1 MNGYS
6 LNKNKIMKT
15 KFLSF
20 LILTLSVWSHAHSQE
35 SLSSDSLIR
44 ELQEVVVKAKQPATK
59 LVGSSLVSTIA
70 GSTLQNAGNAFDVL
84 QQLPMLSVEDNAVS
98 VTGKGTP
105 VIYIDGRP
113 MRDGSELRQLQSSNI
128 RNVEL
133 ILAPGAQYAST
144 TNAVLKITTRKNFVR
159 GLSISNEVETRI
171 RRKWSVND
179 MLDFSYH
186 SQKWE
191 LFGTGYYDHDNSL
204 IKGSTTNRLTY
215 DGKPTEI
222 GTTFNSIY
230 PENSALG
237 KLGFNFS
244 EGNQSF
250 GAYYRFMYSH
260 TDPLNTGTEW
270 MDSETPLSRTIS
282 GEGKTRNHLVSL
294 YYDNIFADRYHFH
307 FDGNYRGA
315 DNDKTSDT
323 HYDNSQRQSINS
335 TQNQNS
341 TLWAG
346 KAYLDFPLAGGD
358 LTVGTQDSYTR
369 TKLDYR
375 MLNQTVGT
383 YIPSSLSDAKQTSL
397 AAFISWAR
405 QFGNFSLSAGLRY
418 EYVDYLFTV
427 DGKKDTDVSRTD
439 NFLTPDISLGYFF
452 NENSMINLSYRMA
465 TVKPPYSQ
473 LTGGLTYAGEHE
485 IEGGNPMLRD
495 EKMHNLQFFGQ
506 WKDFMLQVDYI
517 RSLDTY
523 AFVKE
528 IYPAQSLQMLLH
540 PVNVNVSE
548 LSTYLIWS
556 HPVRRWQP
564 EVTLGMSKPWMK
576 LGENHYNK
584 PIYSYSF
591 QNSISLPKGFYI
603 SANMRGQSSGDMHT
617 NRFAASW
624 FVMDMSLR
632 KTFFDKAL
640 AVKLTATD
648 IFNTRNND
656 WRMDTYGILMNKYQS
671 YDRRGITL
679 SVQYQFQP
687 KKSKYKGKAASEA
700 EMNRL

>member
-1 MNGYS
+1 
-6 LNKNKIMKT
+6 
-15 KFLSF
+15 
-20 LILTLSVWSHAHSQE
+20 
-35 SLSSDSLIR
+35 
-44 ELQEVVVKAKQPATK
+44 
-59 LVGSSLVSTIA
+59 
-70 GSTLQNAGNAFDVL
+70 
-84 QQLPMLSVEDNAVS
+84 
-98 VTGKGTP
+98 
-105 VIYIDGRP
+105 
-113 MRDGSELRQLQSSNI
+113 
-128 RNVEL
+128 
-133 ILAPGAQYAST
+133 
-144 TNAVLKITTRKNFVR
+144 
-159 GLSISNEVETRI
+159 
-171 RRKWSVND
+171 
-179 MLDFSYH
+179 
-186 SQKWE
+186 
-191 LFGTGYYDHDNSL
+191 
-204 IKGSTTNRLTY
+204 
-215 DGKPTEI
+215 
-222 GTTFNSIY
+222 
-230 PENSALG
+230 
-237 KLGFNFS
+237 
-244 EGNQSF
+244 
-250 GAYYRFMYSH
+250 
-260 TDPLNTGTEW
+260 
-270 MDSETPLSRTIS
+270 MDSETPLSRRIS
-282 GEGKTRNHLVSL
+282 GEGNTRNHLVSL
-294 YYDNIFADRYHFH
+294 YYDNTFADRYHFH

-315 DNDKTSDT
+315 DNDKTNDT
-323 HYDNSQRQSINS
+323 RYDHSRRQSINS
-335 TQNQNS
+335 TQDQNS

-346 KAYLDFPLAGGD
+346 KAYLDFPFAGGD

-405 QFGNFSLSAGLRY
+405 QFGNFSLSAGMRY

-523 AFVKE
+523 AFVKQ

-632 KTFFDKAL
+632 KTFFNKAL

-656 WRMDTYGILMNKYQS
+656 WNMDTYGILMNKYHS

>member
-1 MNGYS
+1 MVSKYH
-6 LNKNKIMKT
+6 LLII
-15 KFLSF
+15 
-20 LILTLSVWSHAHSQE
+20 LILSAWINSHAQDSVP
-35 SLSSDSLIR
+35 SDSLIR

-70 GSTLQNAGNAFDVL
+70 GSNLQNAGNALDVL
-84 QQLPMLSVEDNAVS
+84 QQLPMLSVEDNTVS

-144 TNAVLKITTRKNFVR
+144 TNAVLKITTRRNFVR

-171 RRKWSVND
+171 RRKWSVTD

-186 SQKWE
+186 SGKWE
-191 LFGTGYYDHDNSL
+191 LFGTAYYDHDNSL

-215 DGKPTEI
+215 EWKPTEI
-222 GTTFNSIY
+222 GTTFNSIF

-270 MDSETPLSRTIS
+270 MDSETPLSRRIS
-282 GEGKTRNHLVSL
+282 GEGNTRNHLVSL
-294 YYDNIFADRYHFH
+294 YYDNTFADRYHFH

-315 DNDKTSDT
+315 DNDKTNDT
-323 HYDNSQRQSINS
+323 RYDHSRRQSINS
-335 TQNQNS
+335 TQDQNS

-346 KAYLDFPLAGGD
+346 KAYLDFPFAGGD

-439 NFLTPDISLGYFF
+439 NFLTPDISRGYFF

-523 AFVKE
+523 AFVKQ

-632 KTFFDKAL
+632 KTFFNKAL

-656 WRMDTYGILMNKYQS
+656 WNMDTYGILMNKYHS

>member
-1 MNGYS
+1 MR
-6 LNKNKIMKT
+6 LKLV
-15 KFLSF
+15 FLS
-20 LILTLSVWSHAHSQE
+20 ILNLSVWFNVYSQE
-35 SLSSDSLIR
+35 TMQIDSLIR
-44 ELQEVVVKAKQPATK
+44 ELQEIVVTAKQPATK

-70 GSTLQNAGNAFDVL
+70 GSNLQNAGNALDVL
-84 QQLPMLSVEDNAVS
+84 QQLPLISVDDNAVS
-98 VTGKGTP
+98 VTGKGLP
-105 VIYIDGRP
+105 AIYIDVRP
-113 MRDGSELRQLQSSNI
+113 MRDDAELRQLQSSNI
-128 RNVEL
+128 KSVEL

-144 TNAVLKITTRKNFVR
+144 TNAVLKITTRKNFVH
-159 GLSISNEVETRI
+159 GLSISNEVETRV

-186 SQKWE
+186 TGNWE
-191 LFGTGYYDHDNSL
+191 LFGTGYYDHDNSV
-204 IKGSTTNRLTY
+204 IKGSTLNSLTFE
-215 DGKPTEI
+215 GKPTKV
-222 GTTFNSIY
+222 GTTFHSTY

-244 EGNQSF
+244 EGAQSF

-260 TDPLNTGTEW
+260 TDPLNDGTEW
-270 MDSETPLSRTIS
+270 INTEKPLYRKIS
-282 GEGKTRNHLVSL
+282 GKGDTRNHLVSL
-294 YYDNIFADRYHFH
+294 YYDNTLGDKYHLH
-307 FDGNYRGA
+307 FDGNFKGA
-315 DNDKTSDT
+315 NNDKHSNTSYNNET
-323 HYDNSQRQSINS
+323 LQAVNS

-341 TLWAG
+341 SLWAG
-346 KAYLDFPLAGGD
+346 KLYLDFPLAGGD
-358 LTVGTQDSYTR
+358 FTVGTQDSYTR

-375 MLNQTVGT
+375 MLNTSVGT
-383 YIPSSLSDAKQTSL
+383 YIPSSLTDAKQTSL
-397 AAFISWAR
+397 AAFASWAR

-439 NFLTPDISLGYFF
+439 HFLTPDISLGYFF
-452 NENSMINLSYRMA
+452 NETSMVNLSYRMA
-465 TVKPPYSQ
+465 TIKPPYSQ

-495 EKMHNLQFFGQ
+495 EKMHNLQLFGQ
-506 WKDFMLQVDYI
+506 WNDFMLQVDYI

-528 IYPAQSLQMLLH
+528 IYPASSLQMLLH
-540 PVNVNVSE
+540 PVNVNISE

-556 HPVRRWQP
+556 RPIRRWIP

-576 LGENHYNK
+576 LGNDSYDN
-584 PIYSYSF
+584 PIFSYSV
-591 QNSISLPKGFYI
+591 QNSITLPKGFYI

-624 FVMDMSLR
+624 FVMDMSVR

-640 AVKLTATD
+640 AIKLTATD

-656 WRMDTYGILMNKYQS
+656 WSMNTYSILMNKYQS

-687 KKSKYKGKAASEA
+687 KKSKYKGNAASEA

>member
-1 MNGYS
+1 M
-6 LNKNKIMKT
+6 
-15 KFLSF
+15 
-20 LILTLSVWSHAHSQE
+20 
-35 SLSSDSLIR
+35 
-44 ELQEVVVKAKQPATK
+44 
-59 LVGSSLVSTIA
+59 
-70 GSTLQNAGNAFDVL
+70 
-84 QQLPMLSVEDNAVS
+84 
-98 VTGKGTP
+98 
-105 VIYIDGRP
+105 YIDGMP
-113 MRDGSELRQLQSSNI
+113 MRDNTELRQLQSSNI

-133 ILAPGAQYAST
+133 TLAPGAQYGSS
-144 TNAVLKITTRKNFVR
+144 TNAVLKITTRKKFVH
-159 GLSISNEVETRI
+159 GLSIGNEAEARV
-171 RRKWSVND
+171 RRKWSAND

-186 SQKWE
+186 SGKWE
-191 LFGTGYYDHDNSL
+191 LFGAGYYDHDNSL
-204 IKGSTTNRLTY
+204 IKGSTVNRLTY
-215 DGKPTEI
+215 DDKPTEV

-230 PENSALG
+230 PENGAMG
-237 KLGFNFS
+237 KVGFNFS
-244 EGNQSF
+244 ERRQSF

-260 TDPLNTGTEW
+260 TDPLNAGTEW
-270 MDSETPLSRTIS
+270 MDSGTPLSRRIS
-282 GEGKTRNHLVSL
+282 GEGNTRNHLVSL
-294 YYDNIFADRYHFH
+294 YYDNTFSDKYHFH

-315 DNDKTSDT
+315 DNDKASETV
-323 HYDNSQRQSINS
+323 YDDSQRQSVS
-335 TQNQNS
+335 SVQDQTS

-358 LTVGTQDSYTR
+358 LTVGTQDSHTR

-383 YIPSSLSDAKQTSL
+383 YIPSSLTDAKQTSL
-397 AAFISWAR
+397 AAFASWAR
-405 QFGNFSLSAGLRY
+405 QFGKFSLSAGLRY

-427 DGKKDTDVSRTD
+427 DGTKDTDVSRTD
-439 NFLTPDISLGYFF
+439 NTLTPDISLGYFF
-452 NENSMINLSYRMA
+452 NETSMINLSYKMA
-465 TVKPPYSQ
+465 TIKPPYSQ

-495 EKMHNLQFFGQ
+495 EKMHNLQLFGQ
-506 WKDFMLQVDYI
+506 WNDFMLQVDYI

-528 IYPAQSLQMLLH
+528 IYPASDLQLLLH

-556 HPVRRWQP
+556 RPVKCWRP

-576 LGENHYNK
+576 LGDNSYDK
-584 PIYSYSF
+584 PIYSYNF
-591 QNSISLPKGFYI
+591 QNSISLPKGFYV
-603 SANMRGQSSGDMHT
+603 SANARGQSCGDMHT

-624 FVMDMSLR
+624 LVMDVSVR
-632 KTFFDKAL
+632 KTFLDKAL

-656 WRMDTYGILMNKYQS
+656 WSMDTYGIQMNKSQS

-679 SVQYQFQP
+679 SVRYQFQSR
-687 KKSKYKGKAASEA
+687 KSLYKGKATSEA

>member
-1 MNGYS
+1 MVSKYH
-6 LNKNKIMKT
+6 LLII
-15 KFLSF
+15 
-20 LILTLSVWSHAHSQE
+20 LILSAWINSHAQDSVP
-35 SLSSDSLIR
+35 SDSLIR

-70 GSTLQNAGNAFDVL
+70 GSNLQNAGNALDVL
-84 QQLPMLSVEDNAVS
+84 QQLPMLSVEDNTVS

-144 TNAVLKITTRKNFVR
+144 TNAVLKITTRRNFVR

-171 RRKWSVND
+171 RRKWSVTD

-186 SQKWE
+186 SGKWE
-191 LFGTGYYDHDNSL
+191 LFGTAYYDHDNSL

-215 DGKPTEI
+215 EWKPTEI
-222 GTTFNSIY
+222 GTTFNSIF

-270 MDSETPLSRTIS
+270 MDSETPLSRRIS
-282 GEGKTRNHLVSL
+282 GEGNTRNHLVSL
-294 YYDNIFADRYHFH
+294 YYDNTFADRYHFH

-315 DNDKTSDT
+315 DNDKTNDT
-323 HYDNSQRQSINS
+323 RYDHSRRQSINS
-335 TQNQNS
+335 TQDQNS

-346 KAYLDFPLAGGD
+346 KAYLDFPFAGGD

-523 AFVKE
+523 AFVKQ
-528 IYPAQSLQMLLH
+528 IYPAKSLQMLLH

-632 KTFFDKAL
+632 KTFFNKAL

-656 WRMDTYGILMNKYQS
+656 WNMDTYGILMNKYHS

>member
-1 MNGYS
+1 MVSKYH
-6 LNKNKIMKT
+6 LLII
-15 KFLSF
+15 
-20 LILTLSVWSHAHSQE
+20 LILSAWINSHAQDFVP
-35 SLSSDSLIR
+35 SDSLIR

-70 GSTLQNAGNAFDVL
+70 GSNLQNAGNALDVL
-84 QQLPMLSVEDNAVS
+84 QQLPMLSVEDNTVS

-144 TNAVLKITTRKNFVR
+144 TNAVLKITTRRNFVR

-171 RRKWSVND
+171 RRKWSVTD

-186 SQKWE
+186 SGKWE
-191 LFGTGYYDHDNSL
+191 LFGTAYYDHDNSL

-215 DGKPTEI
+215 EWKPTEI
-222 GTTFNSIY
+222 GTTFNSIF

-270 MDSETPLSRTIS
+270 MDSETPLSRRIS
-282 GEGKTRNHLVSL
+282 GEGNTRNHLVSL
-294 YYDNIFADRYHFH
+294 YYDNTFADRYHFH

-315 DNDKTSDT
+315 DNDKTNDT
-323 HYDNSQRQSINS
+323 RYDHSRRQSINS
-335 TQNQNS
+335 TQDQNS

-346 KAYLDFPLAGGD
+346 KAYLDFPFAGGD

-523 AFVKE
+523 AFVKQ

-632 KTFFDKAL
+632 KTFFNKAL

-656 WRMDTYGILMNKYQS
+656 WNMDTYGILMNKYHS

>member
-1 MNGYS
+1 MRYKYH
-6 LNKNKIMKT
+6 LLII
-15 KFLSF
+15 
-20 LILTLSVWSHAHSQE
+20 LILSAWINSHAQDSVP
-35 SLSSDSLIR
+35 SDSLIR

-70 GSTLQNAGNAFDVL
+70 GSNLQNAGNALDVL
-84 QQLPMLSVEDNAVS
+84 QQLPMLSVEDNTVS

-144 TNAVLKITTRKNFVR
+144 TNAVLKITTRRNFVR

-171 RRKWSVND
+171 RRKWSVTD

-186 SQKWE
+186 SGKWE
-191 LFGTGYYDHDNSL
+191 LFGTAYYDHDNSL

-215 DGKPTEI
+215 EWKPTEI
-222 GTTFNSIY
+222 GTTFNSIF

-270 MDSETPLSRTIS
+270 MDSETPLSRRIS
-282 GEGKTRNHLVSL
+282 GEGNTRNHLVSL
-294 YYDNIFADRYHFH
+294 YYDNTFADRYHFH

-315 DNDKTSDT
+315 DNDKTNDT
-323 HYDNSQRQSINS
+323 RYDHSRRQSINS
-335 TQNQNS
+335 TQDQNS

-346 KAYLDFPLAGGD
+346 KAYLDFPFAGGD

-523 AFVKE
+523 AFVKQ

-632 KTFFDKAL
+632 KTFFNKAL

-656 WRMDTYGILMNKYQS
+656 WSMDTYGILMNKYQS

>member
-1 MNGYS
+1 MVSKYH
-6 LNKNKIMKT
+6 LLII
-15 KFLSF
+15 
-20 LILTLSVWSHAHSQE
+20 LILSAWINSHAQDSVP
-35 SLSSDSLIR
+35 SDSLIR

-70 GSTLQNAGNAFDVL
+70 GSNLQNAGNALDVL
-84 QQLPMLSVEDNAVS
+84 QQLPMLSVEDNTVS

-144 TNAVLKITTRKNFVR
+144 TNAVLKITTRRNFVR

-171 RRKWSVND
+171 RRKWSVTD

-186 SQKWE
+186 SGKWE
-191 LFGTGYYDHDNSL
+191 LFGTAYYDHDNSL

-215 DGKPTEI
+215 EWKPTEI
-222 GTTFNSIY
+222 GTTFNSIF

-270 MDSETPLSRTIS
+270 MDSETPLSRRIS
-282 GEGKTRNHLVSL
+282 GEGNTRNHLVSL
-294 YYDNIFADRYHFH
+294 YYDNTFADRYHFH

-315 DNDKTSDT
+315 DNDKTNDT
-323 HYDNSQRQSINS
+323 RYDHSRRQSINS
-335 TQNQNS
+335 TQDQNS

-346 KAYLDFPLAGGD
+346 KAYLDFPFAGGD

-465 TVKPPYSQ
+465 TAKPPYSQ

-523 AFVKE
+523 AFVKQ

-632 KTFFDKAL
+632 KTFFNKAL

-656 WRMDTYGILMNKYQS
+656 WNMDTYGILMNKYHS

>member
-1 MNGYS
+1 MVSKYH
-6 LNKNKIMKT
+6 LLII
-15 KFLSF
+15 
-20 LILTLSVWSHAHSQE
+20 LILSAWIHSHAQDSVP
-35 SLSSDSLIR
+35 SDSLIR

-70 GSTLQNAGNAFDVL
+70 GSNLQNAGNALDVL
-84 QQLPMLSVEDNAVS
+84 QQLPMLSVEDNTVS

-144 TNAVLKITTRKNFVR
+144 TNAVLKITTRRNFVR

-171 RRKWSVND
+171 RRKWSVTD

-186 SQKWE
+186 SGKWE
-191 LFGTGYYDHDNSL
+191 LFGTAYYDHDNSL

-215 DGKPTEI
+215 EWKPTEI
-222 GTTFNSIY
+222 GTTFNSIF

-270 MDSETPLSRTIS
+270 MDSETPLSRRIS
-282 GEGKTRNHLVSL
+282 GEGNTRNHLVSL
-294 YYDNIFADRYHFH
+294 YYDNTFADRYHFH

-315 DNDKTSDT
+315 DNDKTNDT
-323 HYDNSQRQSINS
+323 RYDHSRRQSINS
-335 TQNQNS
+335 TQDQNS

-346 KAYLDFPLAGGD
+346 KAYLDFPFAGGD

-523 AFVKE
+523 AFVKQ

-632 KTFFDKAL
+632 KTFFNKAL

-656 WRMDTYGILMNKYQS
+656 WNMDTYGILMNKYHS

>member
-1 MNGYS
+1 MRYKYH
-6 LNKNKIMKT
+6 LLII
-15 KFLSF
+15 
-20 LILTLSVWSHAHSQE
+20 LILSAWINSHAQDSVP
-35 SLSSDSLIR
+35 SDSLIR

-70 GSTLQNAGNAFDVL
+70 GSNLQNAGNALDVL
-84 QQLPMLSVEDNAVS
+84 QQLPMLSVEDNTVS

-144 TNAVLKITTRKNFVR
+144 TNAVLKITTRRNFVR

-171 RRKWSVND
+171 RRKWSVTD

-186 SQKWE
+186 SGKWE

-215 DGKPTEI
+215 EWKPTEI
-222 GTTFNSIY
+222 GTTFNSIF

-244 EGNQSF
+244 EENQSF

-270 MDSETPLSRTIS
+270 MDSETPLSRRIS
-282 GEGKTRNHLVSL
+282 GEGNTRNHLVSL
-294 YYDNIFADRYHFH
+294 YYDNTFADRYHFH

-315 DNDKTSDT
+315 DNDKTNDT
-323 HYDNSQRQSINS
+323 RYDHSRRQSINS
-335 TQNQNS
+335 TQDQNS

-346 KAYLDFPLAGGD
+346 KAYLDFPFAGGD

>member
-1 MNGYS
+1 MP
-6 LNKNKIMKT
+6 
-15 KFLSF
+15 
-20 LILTLSVWSHAHSQE
+20 
-35 SLSSDSLIR
+35 SDSLIR

-70 GSTLQNAGNAFDVL
+70 GSNLQNAGNALDVL
-84 QQLPMLSVEDNAVS
+84 QQLPMLSVEDNTVS

-144 TNAVLKITTRKNFVR
+144 TNAVLKITTRRNFVR

-171 RRKWSVND
+171 RRKWSVTD

-186 SQKWE
+186 SGKWE
-191 LFGTGYYDHDNSL
+191 LFGTAYYDHDNSL

-215 DGKPTEI
+215 EWKPTEI
-222 GTTFNSIY
+222 GTTFNSIF

-270 MDSETPLSRTIS
+270 MDSETPLSRRIS
-282 GEGKTRNHLVSL
+282 GEGNTRNHLVSL
-294 YYDNIFADRYHFH
+294 YYDNTFADRYHFH

-315 DNDKTSDT
+315 DNDKTNDT
-323 HYDNSQRQSINS
+323 RYDHSRRQSINS
-335 TQNQNS
+335 TQDQNS

-346 KAYLDFPLAGGD
+346 KAYLDFPFAGGD

-523 AFVKE
+523 AFVKQ

-632 KTFFDKAL
+632 KTFFNKAL

-656 WRMDTYGILMNKYQS
+656 WNMDTYGILMNKYHS

>member
-1 MNGYS
+1 MVSKYH
-6 LNKNKIMKT
+6 LLII
-15 KFLSF
+15 
-20 LILTLSVWSHAHSQE
+20 LILSAWINSHAQDSVP
-35 SLSSDSLIR
+35 SDSLIR

-70 GSTLQNAGNAFDVL
+70 GSNLQNAGNALDVL
-84 QQLPMLSVEDNAVS
+84 QQLPMLSVEDNTVS

-144 TNAVLKITTRKNFVR
+144 TNAVLKITTRRNFVR

-171 RRKWSVND
+171 RRKWSVTD

-186 SQKWE
+186 SGKWE
-191 LFGTGYYDHDNSL
+191 LFGTAYYDHDNSL

-215 DGKPTEI
+215 EWKPTEI
-222 GTTFNSIY
+222 GTTFNSIF

-270 MDSETPLSRTIS
+270 MDSETPLSRRIS
-282 GEGKTRNHLVSL
+282 GEGNTRNHLVSL
-294 YYDNIFADRYHFH
+294 YYDNTFADRYHFH

-315 DNDKTSDT
+315 DNDKTNDT
-323 HYDNSQRQSINS
+323 RYDHSRRQSINS
-335 TQNQNS
+335 TQDQNS

-346 KAYLDFPLAGGD
+346 KAYLDFPFAGGD

-383 YIPSSLSDAKQTSL
+383 YIPSSLSDTKQTSL

-523 AFVKE
+523 AFVKQ

-632 KTFFDKAL
+632 KTFFNKAL

-656 WRMDTYGILMNKYQS
+656 WNMDTYGILMNKYHS

>member
-1 MNGYS
+1 M
-6 LNKNKIMKT
+6 
-15 KFLSF
+15 
-20 LILTLSVWSHAHSQE
+20 
-35 SLSSDSLIR
+35 
-44 ELQEVVVKAKQPATK
+44 VKAKQPATK

-70 GSTLQNAGNAFDVL
+70 GSNLQNAGNALDVL
-84 QQLPMLSVEDNAVS
+84 QQLPMLSVEDNTVS

-144 TNAVLKITTRKNFVR
+144 TNAVLKITTRRNFVR

-171 RRKWSVND
+171 RRKWSVTD

-186 SQKWE
+186 SGKWE
-191 LFGTGYYDHDNSL
+191 LFGTAYYDHDNSL

-215 DGKPTEI
+215 EWKPTEI
-222 GTTFNSIY
+222 GTTFNSIF

-270 MDSETPLSRTIS
+270 MDSETPLSRRIS
-282 GEGKTRNHLVSL
+282 GEGNTRNHLVSL
-294 YYDNIFADRYHFH
+294 YYDNTFADRYHFH

-315 DNDKTSDT
+315 DNDKTNDT
-323 HYDNSQRQSINS
+323 RYDHSRRQSINS
-335 TQNQNS
+335 TQDQNS

-346 KAYLDFPLAGGD
+346 KAYLDFPFAGGD

-523 AFVKE
+523 AFVKQ

-632 KTFFDKAL
+632 KTFFNKAL

-656 WRMDTYGILMNKYQS
+656 WNMDTYGILMNKYHS

>member
-1 MNGYS
+1 MVSKYH
-6 LNKNKIMKT
+6 LLII
-15 KFLSF
+15 
-20 LILTLSVWSHAHSQE
+20 LILSAWINSHAQDSVP
-35 SLSSDSLIR
+35 SDSLIR

-70 GSTLQNAGNAFDVL
+70 GSNLQNAGNALDVL
-84 QQLPMLSVEDNAVS
+84 QQLPMLSVEDNTVS

-144 TNAVLKITTRKNFVR
+144 TNAVLKITTRRNFVR

-171 RRKWSVND
+171 RRKWSVTD

-186 SQKWE
+186 SGKWE
-191 LFGTGYYDHDNSL
+191 LFGTAYYDHDNSL

-215 DGKPTEI
+215 EGKPTEI
-222 GTTFNSIY
+222 GTTFNSIF

-244 EGNQSF
+244 GGNQSF

-270 MDSETPLSRTIS
+270 MDSETPLSRRIS
-282 GEGKTRNHLVSL
+282 GEGNTRNHLVSL
-294 YYDNIFADRYHFH
+294 YYDNTFAERYHFH

-315 DNDKTSDT
+315 DNDKTNDT
-323 HYDNSQRQSINS
+323 RYDHSRRQSINS
-335 TQNQNS
+335 TQDQNS

-346 KAYLDFPLAGGD
+346 KAYLDFPFAGGD

-523 AFVKE
+523 AFVKQ

-632 KTFFDKAL
+632 KTFFNKAL

-656 WRMDTYGILMNKYQS
+656 WNMDTYGILMNKYHS

>member
-1 MNGYS
+1 MVSKYH
-6 LNKNKIMKT
+6 LLIIL
-15 KFLSF
+15 FLSAW
-20 LILTLSVWSHAHSQE
+20 INSHAQDSVP
-35 SLSSDSLIR
+35 SDSLIR

-70 GSTLQNAGNAFDVL
+70 GSNLQNAGNALDVL
-84 QQLPMLSVEDNAVS
+84 QQLPMLSVEDNTVS

-144 TNAVLKITTRKNFVR
+144 TNAVLKITTRRNFVR

-171 RRKWSVND
+171 RRKWSVTD

-186 SQKWE
+186 SGKWE

-215 DGKPTEI
+215 EWKPTEI
-222 GTTFNSIY
+222 GTTFNSIF

-270 MDSETPLSRTIS
+270 MDSETPLSRRIS
-282 GEGKTRNHLVSL
+282 GEGNTRNHLVSL
-294 YYDNIFADRYHFH
+294 YYDNTFADRYHFH

-315 DNDKTSDT
+315 DNDKTNDT
-323 HYDNSQRQSINS
+323 RYDHSRRQSINS
-335 TQNQNS
+335 TQDQNS

-346 KAYLDFPLAGGD
+346 KAYLDFPFAGGD

-523 AFVKE
+523 AFVKQ
-528 IYPAQSLQMLLH
+528 IYPAKSLQMLLH

-632 KTFFDKAL
+632 KTFFNKAL

-656 WRMDTYGILMNKYQS
+656 WSMDTYGILMNKYQS

>member
-1 MNGYS
+1 
-6 LNKNKIMKT
+6 MKLQFIT
-15 KFLSF
+15 F
-20 LILTLSVWSHAHSQE
+20 LILFLLAWINSHAQDSVP
-35 SLSSDSLIR
+35 SDSLIR

-70 GSTLQNAGNAFDVL
+70 GSSLQNAGNAFDVL

-144 TNAVLKITTRKNFVR
+144 TNAVLKITTRRNFVR

-215 DGKPTEI
+215 EGMPTEI

-282 GEGKTRNHLVSL
+282 GEGNTRNHLVSL

-307 FDGNYRGA
+307 FDANYRGA
-315 DNDKTSDT
+315 DNDKTSNT
-323 HYDNSQRQSINS
+323 SYDNSRRQSINS
-335 TQNQNS
+335 TQDQNS

-473 LTGGLTYAGEHE
+473 LTGGQTYAGEHE

-523 AFVKE
+523 AFVKQ

-603 SANMRGQSSGDMHT
+603 SANMRGQSSGDMHS

-656 WRMDTYGILMNKYQS
+656 WSMDTYGILMNKYQS

>member
-1 MNGYS
+1 MVSKYH
-6 LNKNKIMKT
+6 LLII
-15 KFLSF
+15 
-20 LILTLSVWSHAHSQE
+20 LILSAWINSHAQDSVP
-35 SLSSDSLIR
+35 SDSLIR

-70 GSTLQNAGNAFDVL
+70 GSNLQNAGNALDVL
-84 QQLPMLSVEDNAVS
+84 QQLPMLSVEDNTVS

-144 TNAVLKITTRKNFVR
+144 TNAVLKITTRRNFVR

-171 RRKWSVND
+171 RRKWSVTD

-186 SQKWE
+186 SGKWE
-191 LFGTGYYDHDNSL
+191 LFGTAYYDHDNSL

-215 DGKPTEI
+215 EWKPTEI
-222 GTTFNSIY
+222 GTTFNSIF

-270 MDSETPLSRTIS
+270 MDSETPLSRRIS
-282 GEGKTRNHLVSL
+282 GEGNTRNHLVSL
-294 YYDNIFADRYHFH
+294 YYDNTFADRYHFH

-315 DNDKTSDT
+315 DNDKTNDT
-323 HYDNSQRQSINS
+323 RYDHSRRQSINS
-335 TQNQNS
+335 TQDQNS

-346 KAYLDFPLAGGD
+346 KAYLDFPFAGGD

-523 AFVKE
+523 AFVKQ

-632 KTFFDKAL
+632 KTFFKKAL

-656 WRMDTYGILMNKYQS
+656 WNMDTYGILMNKYHS

>member
-1 MNGYS
+1 
-6 LNKNKIMKT
+6 MKT
-15 KFLSF
+15 KYLSF
-20 LILTLSVWSHAHSQE
+20 LILTLSVWSPAHSQE
-35 SLSSDSLIR
+35 ALSSDSLIR

-70 GSTLQNAGNAFDVL
+70 GSSLQNAGNALDVL

-98 VTGKGTP
+98 VTGKGAP

-133 ILAPGAQYAST
+133 ILAPSAQYAST
-144 TNAVLKITTRKNFVR
+144 TNAVLKITTRRNFVQ

-171 RRKWSVND
+171 QRKWSVND

-186 SQKWE
+186 SGKWE

-215 DGKPTEI
+215 EGKPTEI
-222 GTTFNSIY
+222 GTTFNSIFS
-230 PENSALG
+230 ENSALG

-270 MDSETPLSRTIS
+270 MDSETPLSRRIS
-282 GEGKTRNHLVSL
+282 GEGNTRNHLVSL
-294 YYDNIFADRYHFH
+294 YYDNTFSERYHFH

-315 DNDKTSDT
+315 NNDKTNDT
-323 HYDNSQRQSINS
+323 SYDDNRRQSINS

-346 KAYLDFPLAGGD
+346 KAYLDFPFAGGD

-383 YIPSSLSDAKQTSL
+383 YIPSSLTDAKQTSL

-495 EKMHNLQFFGQ
+495 EKMHNLQLFGQ

-523 AFVKE
+523 AFVKQV
-528 IYPAQSLQMLLH
+528 YPAQTLQMLLH

-576 LGENHYNK
+576 LGGNRYDK

-591 QNSISLPKGFYI
+591 QNSISLPGGFYI
-603 SANMRGQSSGDMHT
+603 SANMRGQSCGDMHT

-624 FVMDMSLR
+624 FVMDMSVR
-632 KTFFDKAL
+632 KTFLNQAL
-640 AVKLTATD
+640 AIKLTATD

-656 WRMDTYGILMNKYQS
+656 WSMDTYGILMNKYQS

>member
-1 MNGYS
+1 MVSKYH
-6 LNKNKIMKT
+6 LLII
-15 KFLSF
+15 
-20 LILTLSVWSHAHSQE
+20 LILSAWINSHAQDSVP
-35 SLSSDSLIR
+35 SDSLIR

-70 GSTLQNAGNAFDVL
+70 GSNLQNAGNALDVL
-84 QQLPMLSVEDNAVS
+84 QQLPMLSVEDNTVS
-98 VTGKGTP
+98 VTGKCTP

-144 TNAVLKITTRKNFVR
+144 TNAVLKITTRRNFVR

-171 RRKWSVND
+171 RRKWSVTD

-186 SQKWE
+186 SGKWE
-191 LFGTGYYDHDNSL
+191 LFGTAYYDHDNSL

-215 DGKPTEI
+215 EWKPTEI
-222 GTTFNSIY
+222 GTTFNSIF

-270 MDSETPLSRTIS
+270 MDSETPLSRRIS
-282 GEGKTRNHLVSL
+282 GEGNTRNHLVSL
-294 YYDNIFADRYHFH
+294 YYDNTFADRYHFH

-315 DNDKTSDT
+315 DNDKTNDT
-323 HYDNSQRQSINS
+323 RYDHSRRQSINS
-335 TQNQNS
+335 TQDQNS

-346 KAYLDFPLAGGD
+346 KAYLDFPFAGGD

-523 AFVKE
+523 AFVKQ

-632 KTFFDKAL
+632 KTFFNKAL

-656 WRMDTYGILMNKYQS
+656 WNMDTYGILMNKYHS

>member
-1 MNGYS
+1 MR
-6 LNKNKIMKT
+6 LKHVILFIMIMT
-15 KFLSF
+15 AWTN
-20 LILTLSVWSHAHSQE
+20 IHSQGPMPT
-35 SLSSDSLIR
+35 DSLIR

-70 GSTLQNAGNAFDVL
+70 GSSLQNAGNALDVL

-98 VTGKGTP
+98 VTGKGAP

-144 TNAVLKITTRKNFVR
+144 TNAVLKITTRRNFVQ

-186 SQKWE
+186 SGKWE

-215 DGKPTEI
+215 EGKPTEI
-222 GTTFNSIY
+222 GTTFNSIF

-260 TDPLNTGTEW
+260 TNPLNTGTEW
-270 MDSETPLSRTIS
+270 MDSETPLSRRIS
-282 GEGKTRNHLVSL
+282 GEGNTRNHLVSL
-294 YYDNIFADRYHFH
+294 YYDNTFAERYHFH

-315 DNDKTSDT
+315 NNDKTNDT
-323 HYDNSQRQSINS
+323 SYDDNRRQSINS

-346 KAYLDFPLAGGD
+346 KAYLDFPFAGGD

-383 YIPSSLSDAKQTSL
+383 YIPSSLTDAKQTSL

-495 EKMHNLQFFGQ
+495 EKMHNLQLFGQ

-523 AFVKE
+523 AFVKQV
-528 IYPAQSLQMLLH
+528 YPAQTLQMLLH

-576 LGENHYNK
+576 LGRNRYDK

-591 QNSISLPKGFYI
+591 QNSISLPGSFYI
-603 SANMRGQSSGDMHT
+603 SANMRGQSCGDMHT

-624 FVMDMSLR
+624 FVMDMSVR
-632 KTFFDKAL
+632 KTFLNKAL
-640 AVKLTATD
+640 AIKLTATD

-656 WRMDTYGILMNKYQS
+656 WSMDTYGILMNKYQS